1 MKRLTHPLVTHSLG
15 GQTGYKHAK
24 YHWPAFAGDT
34 FRKRFT
40 IQSLRGTSDGRN
52 SLFSILCELRNQRDR
67 VVFTTEK
74 TLLFPFK
81 VPGSA
86 VSLNSPPEGPA
97 DFLDHLVEQAETLQS
112 IGSQTLTTLR
122 PGQLILHTLSRP
134 LSETHMMQL
143 ASLARLTHER
153 HFNTRKF
160 RRDELFV
167 PGGLVLGMA
176 TSLASRDL
184 HEVLYEELADCVF
197 PNNLH
202 PGETMGAITYVQDLE
217 EHVSGDVE
225 AINLRTLGLKNIDVH
240 RDLVGRVL
248 PLELFRG
255 KLPRPRDLEETIK
268 KHCPELSKLVVCI
281 ADRRVYR
288 QAPKQVPFLL

>member
-1 MKRLTHPLVTHSLG
+1 M
-15 GQTGYKHAK
+15 
-24 YHWPAFAGDT
+24 
-34 FRKRFT
+34 
-40 IQSLRGTSDGRN
+40 
-52 SLFSILCELRNQRDR
+52 
-67 VVFTTEK
+67 
-74 TLLFPFK
+74 FPFK

-86 VSLNSPPEGPA
+86 VSLPSLPEGPA
-97 DFLDHLVEQAETLQS
+97 DFLDHLIEQAETLQG

-160 RRDELFV
+160 RRDELFI
-167 PGGLVLGMA
+167 PGGLVLGMS

-184 HEVLYEELADCVF
+184 HEVLYEELIDCAF

-240 RDLVGRVL
+240 RDLAGRVL

-255 KLPRPRDLEETIK
+255 PLPRPKDLEEIIK

-281 ADRRVYR
+281 ADRRIYR